1 MFLKK
6 TLVEYCITYQFTK
19 YKMQYFIV
27 DFTGATTSYK
37 ENIGM
42 KKETV
47 QGCHFPMQLEKNEVH
62 RRHFSISFVVHLTS
76 AYIAVNSAR
85 ENSQNA
91 KWKKAKEECVLQEV
105 LVLLVHGSSRDS
117 LKLVTFLTD
126 VETKLTMLK
135 YQRLIKNQYFFQKT
149 SSVYQK
155 IDVVFFLPT
164 LILRKTD
171 FVFH

>member
-1 MFLKK
+1 
-6 TLVEYCITYQFTK
+6 
-19 YKMQYFIV
+19 
-27 DFTGATTSYK
+27 
-37 ENIGM
+37 
-42 KKETV
+42 
-47 QGCHFPMQLEKNEVH
+47 
-62 RRHFSISFVVHLTS
+62 
-76 AYIAVNSAR
+76 
-85 ENSQNA
+85 
-91 KWKKAKEECVLQEV
+91 VLQEV